1 MNFDFYKYIFYL
13 PSSIFVILGC
23 ILLIIPLPPTD
34 SISKFS
40 NSLKL
45 LSIAYFS
52 LAIYC
57 LTASMIEPQLLSPN
71 FLFIASLQMNFLT
84 YAHLNVINPT
94 IINVKYTLKKT
105 IPICILF
112 LLYLIVRLFVGNTI
126 IDNIGQLF
134 PWSENCLWITDK
146 GINFEVLLRVLWFF
160 YYIGAIIYFFY
171 HVRKEY
177 HDYTKRLDDFSSES
191 PQINFRMINISFFI
205 ITFISFI
212 SICISCSIDFKFRL
226 ICNIVMLVSY
236 CLVGFIYIQFPKNYL
251 VISEAIPNPNKD
263 NTEIKPDLSE
273 DKLDLKWNC
282 WKENIIQQNW
292 YKENGITLN
301 QIAQLLGTNRTELSY
316 AINQFER
323 KNFNTYINSLRIEE
337 AKKLMKESNIP
348 ISEICIQLGYS
359 DPANFSRRF
368 KEQEGISPLA
378 WRKNSQ

>member
-1 MNFDFYKYIFYL
+1 
-13 PSSIFVILGC
+13 
-23 ILLIIPLPPTD
+23 
-34 SISKFS
+34 
-40 NSLKL
+40 
-45 LSIAYFS
+45 
-52 LAIYC
+52 
-57 LTASMIEPQLLSPN
+57 
-71 FLFIASLQMNFLT
+71 
-84 YAHLNVINPT
+84 
-94 IINVKYTLKKT
+94 
-105 IPICILF
+105 
-112 LLYLIVRLFVGNTI
+112 
-126 IDNIGQLF
+126 
-134 PWSENCLWITDK
+134 
-146 GINFEVLLRVLWFF
+146 
-160 YYIGAIIYFFY
+160 
-171 HVRKEY
+171 
-177 HDYTKRLDDFSSES
+177 
-191 PQINFRMINISFFI
+191 
-205 ITFISFI
+205 
-212 SICISCSIDFKFRL
+212 
-226 ICNIVMLVSY
+226 MLVSY